1 MEYKKLGEICRLRQG
16 FQVPVNEQSTEYRE
30 GYVRFLRIVDYT
42 QNTDDIRYVPDN
54 PKYYCV
60 KPDDI
65 VMVRYGAA
73 GEIGFGI
80 EGVIANNLFLIEPI
94 IPINKKF
101 LIYYLSQKKIKTEL
115 SSKSS
120 STAMPAINFKTVK
133 NIDIPILSLE
143 KQAEIVSK
151 LDKINSVITLLKN
164 KLTKFDELVK
174 ARYDEMFRDKG
185 YSSLKWNDVFN
196 TTTGKLDS
204 NAMVE
209 NGKYPFFTCAK
220 EVYRIDK
227 YAFNQEALLLAGNNA
242 AGKYDVKYYNGK
254 FNAYQRTY
262 VLTLKENWSY
272 QLFRYQLDDK
282 LLYLQ
287 QRSLGGITKYLT
299 LKILGTLEFIIPPV
313 DEQFRF
319 ESFAN
324 SVENSKALVQKEI
337 EKFQLLF
344 DSITKEYF
352 G

>member
-1 MEYKKLGEICRLRQG
+1 MEYKKLGEICSLRQG
-16 FQVPVNEQSTEYRE
+16 FQVPIGEQSNEYTE
-30 GYVRFLRIVDYT
+30 GYVRFIRIVDYT
-42 QNTDDIRYVPDN
+42 QNTDNFRYVKDN
-54 PKYYCV
+54 PKYYHV
-60 KPDDI
+60 KPEDI

-80 EGVIANNLFLIEPI
+80 EGVIANNLFLIEPVI
-94 IPINKKF
+94 SINKKF

-143 KQAEIVSK
+143 KQSELVSR

-164 KLTKFDELVK
+164 KLAKFDELVK
-174 ARYDEMFRDKG
+174 ARFNEMFRDKG
-185 YSSLKWNDVFN
+185 YAVFKWNDVFS

-209 NGKYPFFTCAK
+209 NGEYPFFTCAK

-272 QLFRYQLDDK
+272 QLFRYQLEDK

-287 QRSLGGITKYLT
+287 EQSLGGITKYLT
-299 LKILGTLEFIIPPV
+299 LKILGTLKFIVPP
-313 DEQFRF
+313 DEEQFKF
-319 ESFAN
+319 ECFAK
-324 SVENSKALVQKEI
+324 SVEKSKALTQNEI
-337 EKFQLLF
+337 KSFQMLF
-344 DSITKEYF
+344 DSIIKEYF